1 MYKHRFGKIK
11 KCIQT
16 PNLTKTSIITP
27 SKKFNQTPNCKNL
40 DSFHNYSL
48 SEIYLYSYKHLILPS
63 STRPTTLSMEAVLI
77 GLHVFAKLRLF
88 NSKSPIGEENAFRP

>member
-27 SKKFNQTPNCKNL
+27 SKKFNQTPNSAKTSIHSTTTVCQK
-40 DSFHNYSL
+40 F
-48 SEIYLYSYKHLILPS
+48 IYTHTNI
-63 STRPTTLSMEAVLI
+63 
-77 GLHVFAKLRLF
+77 
-88 NSKSPIGEENAFRP
+88 